1 MAKKKA
7 VTKKHRHPAYD
18 PVVEAG
24 VVTLTLEQAHA
35 AVLAIAEGLR
45 SKQLSPLLRQRAVVA
60 VTALNDVF
68 GLGIGDA
75 RPAKRKVKA

>member
-7 VTKKHRHPAYD
+7 HRHPSYD
-18 PVVEAG
+18 PTIEAG

-45 SKQLSPLLRQRAVVA
+45 SKQLSPLLRQRAVVV

-75 RPAKRKVKA
+75 RSAKRKVAR

>member
-7 VTKKHRHPAYD
+7 AKKHRHPSYD
-18 PVVEAG
+18 PAIEAG

-45 SKQLSPLLRQRAVVA
+45 SERLSPLMQRRAVVA
-60 VTALNDVF
+60 VAALNDVF
-68 GLGIGDA
+68 GLWIGDA
-75 RPAKRKVKA
+75 RPAKRTVAR